1 MRIKLQWKLTAIFCL
16 LAIFILTTA
25 YIYLNS
31 RLKPFLQNDIEDHL
45 KKELLLSKDFLENEF
60 SRKPA
65 ALESADLADRI
76 GAQLGVRVTIIAPD
90 GIVLGDSEVKREDL
104 PKLENH
110 MDRPEVQQA
119 LKEGYGASQRYSYTL
134 KKYML
139 YSAAVVGKDKPV
151 AIVRLVIP
159 VSKVA
164 EFESGMQ
171 KILAAGIVLI
181 FLISL
186 VLSYLI
192 SMVVTRPLTKI
203 SSAAKAIASGDF
215 SRKTFIG
222 SQDEISDLAA
232 ILNYMSDEI
241 RSKIEKIE
249 SGEAKL
255 ETVLSGMVEGVI
267 VTDARGKIILANPS
281 LRKLFFI
288 DTAPEGK
295 TPLEVIRNSAV
306 QNIVDKVLKGY
317 QRIAAEE
324 IIVSTPEEKFIKVS
338 GVAIIKGKQID
349 GAIFVFHDISE
360 LRKLE
365 KIRQDFVAN
374 VSHELRTP
382 LSSIKGYSETLLDG
396 GKIKPEERKEFLDI
410 IYRESDRLAKLIDD
424 LLDLSRIESG
434 KMSMVFI
441 PIEIAPVV
449 KRSAGVLEKLAREKS
464 IKIEADIPSDLPKVL
479 ADENRLSQVLLNL
492 IDNSVKYTPDGGLVK
507 ISVLLQDKYLQ
518 VDIADTGIGIPQE
531 DLPRIFER
539 FYRVDKA
546 RSRQFGG
553 TGLGLSIVKH
563 IVQGHG
569 GQVWVKSEVG
579 RGSTFSFTIPI
590 YKV

>member
-16 LAIFILTTA
+16 IAIFILTTA
-25 YIYLNS
+25 YLYLNS
-31 RLKPFLQNDIEDHL
+31 RLKPFLQSDIEDHL
-45 KKELLLSKDFLENEF
+45 KKELFLSRGFLESEF
-60 SRKPA
+60 NGKPVGPEA
-65 ALESADLADRI
+65 AELADRI
-76 GAQLGVRVTIIAPD
+76 GQELGLRVTIIAPD
-90 GIVLGDSEVKREDL
+90 GTVLGDSEVKREDL

-110 MDRPEVQQA
+110 LDRPEVKQA
-119 LKEGYGASQRYSYTL
+119 LKEGYGISQRYSYTL

-139 YSAAVVGKDKPV
+139 YNAAVIGGKKPV
-151 AIVRLVIP
+151 AVLRLVIP

-171 KILAAGIVLI
+171 RILAVGVALV
-181 FLISL
+181 FMISL
-186 VLSYLI
+186 VLNYLV
-192 SMVVTRPLTKI
+192 SLAVTRPLTKI

-215 SRKTFIG
+215 SRKALVG
-222 SQDEISDLAA
+222 SGDEIGDLAA
-232 ILNYMSDEI
+232 TLNYMSDEI
-241 RSKIEKIE
+241 KSKIEKIE

-267 VTDARGKIILANPS
+267 VTDSKGKIILANPS
-281 LRKLFFI
+281 VRKLFFI

-306 QNIVDKVLKGY
+306 QDIVDRVLKGGH
-317 QRIAAEE
+317 RIAAEE
-324 IIVSTPEEKFIKVS
+324 ITISGPEEKFIKVS
-338 GVAIIKGKQID
+338 GVAITKEKQVD

-360 LRKLE
+360 LRRLE
-365 KIRQDFVAN
+365 RMRQDFVAN

-396 GKIKPEERKEFLDI
+396 EKIKAEERKEFLDI

-424 LLDLSRIESG
+424 LLDLSKIESG
-434 KMSMVFI
+434 KMSMAFI
-441 PIEIAPVV
+441 PIEIGPVI

-464 IKIEADIPSDLPKVL
+464 IKVEADIPSGLPNVL
-479 ADENRLSQVLLNL
+479 ADENRLSQVFLNL
-492 IDNSVKYTPDGGLVK
+492 LDNAVKYTPDGGSVK
-507 ISVLLQDKYLQ
+507 ISVLPRDKYLQ
-518 VDIADTGIGIPQE
+518 VDISDTGIGIPQD

-546 RSRQFGG
+546 RSRQLGG

-563 IVQGHG
+563 IVQGHD
-569 GQVWVKSEVG
+569 GQVWVKSEPG
-579 RGSTFSFTIPI
+579 RGSTFSFTIP
-590 YKV
+590 KASS